1 MAYDRECT
9 DAEASRRIPLAD
21 IDQGDERFRITTCRD
36 SDDLKP
42 SIRRFGLQSLPL
54 VSAVD
59 AGFIIVSGFR
69 RVSACAGLGWD
80 SIPVRV
86 TRSAASAYECVLRA
100 VAENSLE
107 RPLNLIETS
116 RALNLME
123 QNAAGGRVPPEDAA
137 ALGLPSHPEMI
148 SRLKRLGRMP
158 AAIQDA
164 VLEDTLSFA
173 MACELGSMEES
184 LGTAFARLFHQLK
197 PSLNKQREIV
207 SLVGEIAGRDG
218 VDPRQVLED
227 AGRARDTD
235 AADQDRNQD
244 IQRLRRRLRERRF
257 PALTAAEKNFL
268 ALRQRLKLGEAVQLA
283 PPRDFEGTRFI
294 LTLNFETLEDVAHLR
309 DQLEQLSEHPD
320 FKVLLTGKTKGFDG
334 ASGA

>member
-9 DAEASRRIPLAD
+9 NAEASRCIPLAD
-21 IDQGDERFRITTCRD
+21 IDRGDERFRITTRRD

-42 SIRRFGLQSLPL
+42 SIHRFGLQTPPL
-54 VSAVD
+54 VSPVG

-69 RVSACAGLGWD
+69 RVSACASLRWD
-80 SIPVRV
+80 SIPARV
-86 TRSAASAYECVLRA
+86 TRPGAGAYECVLRA

-123 QNAAGGRVPPEDAA
+123 QNAGGGRIPPEDAV

-148 SRLKRLGRMP
+148 SRLKRLCRMP
-158 AAIQDA
+158 AAIQAA
-164 VLEDTLSFA
+164 VLDGALSFT
-173 MACELGSMEES
+173 MACDLGSMEEG

-207 SLVGEIAGRDG
+207 SLVVEIAGREA
-218 VDPRQVLED
+218 VDPSQVLED
-227 AGRARDTD
+227 AFQARDTD
-235 AADQDRNQD
+235 AAGQDRNQD
-244 IQRLRRRLRERRF
+244 IQTLRSRLRKRRF

-268 ALRQRLKLGEAVQLA
+268 TLRQRLKLGEAVQLT

-294 LTLNFETLEDVAHLR
+294 LTLNFETLEDVARLR
-309 DQLEQLSEHPD
+309 DKLDQLVEHPD

-334 ASGA
+334 ASGT